1 MAENTQKPMPG
12 LETLRTLRDELRL
25 KMHLAGME
33 TRERWRMLEPKV
45 REAEQRADA
54 LTQEGQWLVD
64 EVVRH
69 LRELNK
75 EIHEHRNGRD
85 APRA

>member
-1 MAENTQKPMPG
+1 MAENTREQTPK
-12 LETLRTLRDELRL
+12 LEMLRTLRDELRL

-33 TRERWRMLEPKV
+33 ARERWRMLEPQV
-45 REAEQRADA
+45 REAEQRADE
-54 LTQEGQWLVD
+54 LTREGQWLMD
-64 EVVRH
+64 EVLRH

-75 EIHEHRNGRD
+75 EIHEHRNGRA